1 MIQQKTLN
9 KNFYALINNEKSFE
23 FFNKEKIY
31 SNIVNIETC
40 KFSGNLEDLGK
51 TIDNYG
57 YSDEFKENINHNRT
71 KVLYDNIDKSMRKKL
86 EQIRTKNLEKKD
98 YLKNPTDILIFTDSY
113 CFSACSVFIK
123 SFQNTGGA
131 IIVGFNGNPKLGIDE
146 FDASQSASSV
156 QVFEDKE
163 YYNLQSLGYIIN
175 GITFEETF
183 DESYQNPNPI
193 PREYNIDLV
202 DERVAIYAP
211 YSDDLYN
218 DFLNKAGDIFK
229 KYETN
234 CNKNNPRL
242 LLFF

>member
-86 EQIRTKNLEKKD
+86 EQI
-98 YLKNPTDILIFTDSY
+98 
-113 CFSACSVFIK
+113 
-123 SFQNTGGA
+123 
-131 IIVGFNGNPKLGIDE
+131 
-146 FDASQSASSV
+146 
-156 QVFEDKE
+156 
-163 YYNLQSLGYIIN
+163 
-175 GITFEETF
+175 
-183 DESYQNPNPI
+183 
-193 PREYNIDLV
+193 
-202 DERVAIYAP
+202 
-211 YSDDLYN
+211 
-218 DFLNKAGDIFK
+218 
-229 KYETN
+229 
-234 CNKNNPRL
+234 
-242 LLFF
+242 